1 MLSQRWWWWKLLL
14 LNSDE
19 SNKTWVKTN
28 LRTPYK
34 LVMDKAENLLDT
46 LGAVVDPEQEAK
58 VQVVEARRDAKCE
71 LVSFEATIKAMVEG
85 LAAAVGLVDNY
96 TALTANVNKVH
107 DDMTRQHLIM
117 GRNYM
122 KLLEG
127 QNVNELN

>member
-1 MLSQRWWWWKLLL
+1 MLSQRWWRWKLLL

-58 VQVVEARRDAKCE
+58 VQVVEARQDSKLE

-85 LAAAVGLVDNY
+85 LAAA
-96 TALTANVNKVH
+96 
-107 DDMTRQHLIM
+107 
-117 GRNYM
+117 
-122 KLLEG
+122 G
-127 QNVNELN
+127 QS